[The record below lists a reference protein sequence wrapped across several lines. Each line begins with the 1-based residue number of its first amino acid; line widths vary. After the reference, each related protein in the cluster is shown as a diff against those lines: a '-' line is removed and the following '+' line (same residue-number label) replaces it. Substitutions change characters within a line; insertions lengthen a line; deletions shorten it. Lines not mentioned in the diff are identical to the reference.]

1 MLKNTD
7 RHWLY
12 LKHWAEYMIRL
23 FKWLAILFL
32 TGILAV
38 VAIDLCISWQ
48 AKPYLYTDIKDVPYR
63 KAALL
68 LGTNKYIATGKKNY
82 YYLYRIR
89 AAAALWKAGK
99 VKAIIVS
106 GTNDSQYYNE
116 TRSMYK
122 DLVKEGIPQIYIAKD
137 FAGFRTLDSIVR
149 AEAIFDLKEYIII
162 SQKFHLER
170 AIFIARAKGQDVIG
184 FEAKSREGTK
194 AAYRMQ
200 LREYLARVK
209 AFLDVYILKTEPKF
223 YGKKEKV
230 YYKQ

>member
-1 MLKNTD
+1 MKWITRFCVAVL
-7 RHWLY
+7 
-12 LKHWAEYMIRL
+12 L
-23 FKWLAILFL
+23 FF
-32 TGILAV
+32 TVILALD
-38 VAIDLCISWQ
+38 IYISWQ
-48 AKPYLYTDIKDVPYR
+48 AKPYIYREVKKVPPK

-68 LGTNKYIATGKKNY
+68 LGTNKYIAKGKKNY

-89 AAAALWKAGK
+89 AAVALWKAGK
-99 VKAIIVS
+99 IRAIVVS
-106 GTNDSQYYNE
+106 GTNDSRYYNE

-122 DLVKEGIPQIYIAKD
+122 DLIKAGIPQRYISQD
-137 FAGFRTLDSIVR
+137 FAGFRTLDSIMR

-184 FEAKSREGTK
+184 FEAKAKEGTK

-200 LREYLARVK
+200 LREYLARAK
-209 AFLDVYILKTEPKF
+209 AFLDVYILKTQPKF

-230 YYKQ
+230 HYRK